1 MKMGILKRVSCQ
13 FLMGHREQLDV
24 FFLSLDLHTIKYC
37 ILYNIFFIAQKFSPE
52 ILVLHNSGNVCEE
65 FKRSAHGSVF
75 YLISKKLLSKL
86 SALVFYSNKNVVRLN
101 TAGPIQE
108 NAF

>member
-1 MKMGILKRVSCQ
+1 MKMGILKMVSCQ
-13 FLMGHREQLDV
+13 FFMGHREQLDG

-37 ILYNIFFIAQKFSPE
+37 ILYNIFVQKFSPE

-65 FKRSAHGSVF
+65 FKRSAQGSVF

-86 SALVFYSNKNVVRLN
+86 SALVFYSNKNVVCLN